1 MLNLVTGPTKADSMY
16 VTVQKEVAQRMTAA
30 PGGKHYGILS
40 IFLTATGDAKTLRTL
55 KPSVFWPQPEVE
67 SAMVSFV
74 RSNKKA
80 DRIHSTEIFS
90 QVVSLF
96 MQHRR
101 KMLTACA
108 KFATGELAEIR
119 NWHLI
124 FEDCAID
131 PHKRPEV
138 LSADE
143 YLAIAN
149 ICDEQLN

>member
-1 MLNLVTGPTKADSMY
+1 
-16 VTVQKEVAQRMTAA
+16 
-30 PGGKHYGILS
+30 
-40 IFLTATGDAKTLRTL
+40 
-55 KPSVFWPQPEVE
+55 
-67 SAMVSFV
+67 MVSFV

-80 DRIHSTEIFS
+80 GRIHSTEIFS